1 MAAVLEPVSCV
12 LDIFIPANKWS
23 LDQVL
28 LEQVT
33 KRNVRLSV
41 RFPLVFAMTGLWG
54 FFFSIFSAVH
64 RSKTKNT
71 HPSALFVAQQRL
83 IWLSFGS
90 PL

>member
-12 LDIFIPANKWS
+12 LDIFIPASKWS

-54 FFFSIFSAVH
+54 FFLVFSVQFIDL
-64 RSKTKNT
+64 RLKT
-71 HPSALFVAQQRL
+71 HILQHCLLHSRD
-83 IWLSFGS
+83 
-90 PL
+90 